1 MTFLYFFSFEYQT
14 FSLDEVVP
22 VECLEEGLGGPDPA
36 GEEVGEGEGGYQ
48 SEIESE
54 EYHLVLTEGAGHRG
68 PTT

>member
-14 FSLDEVVP
+14 FSPDEVVP

-54 EYHLVLTEGAGHRG
+54 NYNLVLMKGTGH
-68 PTT
+68 